1 MGSAGG
7 GRPSVVREGGD
18 RGVAAAMFDACPP
31 EAPCADRGGMT
42 ELSLPEPWR
51 SLVRE
56 WVPRLLAAWQ
66 AEGAEVPGG
75 TVRWMAMPRPP
86 DLLDG
91 AAYFHFGPVVYACR
105 CGSAVGLSER
115 AARGGG
121 RPQRLVPRS
130 VARGLRDSRRR
141 ADSLENAGRRAWSLG
156 PNGGG
161 YRAGVRMYPTSL
173 VVVMTGVGDRALS
186 LD

>member
-1 MGSAGG
+1 M
-7 GRPSVVREGGD
+7 RV
-18 RGVAAAMFDACPP
+18 RGVVSW
-31 EAPCADRGGMT
+31 ADRGDMT

-66 AEGAEVPGG
+66 ADGADVPGG

-105 CGSAVGLSER
+105 CGPLVDFLS
-115 AARGGG
+115 G
-121 RPQRLVPRS
+121 RP
-130 VARGLRDSRRR
+130 VAF
-141 ADSLENAGRRAWSLG
+141 
-156 PNGGG
+156 GG
-161 YRAGVRMYPTSL
+161 YSVTFPEPWPEVSGIPGGLLIRWKTPGVVHGLLARMAGVTVQGVRVYPTSL
-173 VVVMTGVGDRALS
+173 VVVLSGIGDRVLM
-186 LD
+186 LT